1 MEKLEEVKFIYF
13 FCMEEVSN
21 KGVFDTGSYF

>member
-1 MEKLEEVKFIYF
+1 MEKLEEVKFIF